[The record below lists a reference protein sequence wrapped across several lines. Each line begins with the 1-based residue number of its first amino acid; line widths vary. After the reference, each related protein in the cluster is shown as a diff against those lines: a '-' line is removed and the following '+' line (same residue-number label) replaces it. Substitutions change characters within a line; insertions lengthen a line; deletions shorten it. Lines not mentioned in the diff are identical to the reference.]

1 MEGGG
6 AGRCG
11 WGVGE
16 EVEVEREGIFF
27 AASVADIP
35 GGEGLVVCRAR
46 RPPSGMEERSCAHWW
61 VPLESP
67 RLFHPASSRGIAPPR
82 KGGAPW
88 GEDSPSG
95 IKIRLAPSEESPA
108 PTGFKIRFGGL
119 GGREGED
126 SPSGIKLRLKPPGGA
141 GTPGRDSGHLPAL
154 EAT

>member
-1 MEGGG
+1 MEGVC
-6 AGRCG
+6 A

-46 RPPSGMEERSCAHWW
+46 RPSSGMEEHWW

-67 RLFHPASSRGIAPPR
+67 RLFHPASSRGIASPR
-82 KGGAPW
+82 RGGAPW
-88 GEDSPSG
+88 GDDSPSG

-108 PTGFKIRFGGL
+108 PSGFKIRF

-126 SPSGIKLRLKPPGGA
+126 SPSGIKLRLKPPGKWVLQCNL
-141 GTPGRDSGHLPAL
+141 S
-154 EAT
+154 